1 MAQEAHNA
9 RVTASLPWSVVIL
22 VVLGIIATATAL
34 LYQEYRAVLA
44 QGEERA
50 HSLSQIAASYVNQ
63 TLRAIEVGMQSL
75 DGDLARPG
83 INPDLSL
90 AEMHHALARVE
101 GVVPALQGIGVLDR
115 SGTLIASAGSADPA
129 PLNLS
134 DRDFFRFHAEH
145 ATGDLLLGRPIV
157 SRPQGVVGI
166 PVSLRLDGTANAADD
181 TFAGVVAGRINPKYL
196 VSFFEALNVGAASL
210 RLADGT
216 VLARFPEI
224 DLVNAAPL
232 PFNAE
237 RITDLQPGIA
247 ESDSPLDGV
256 RRIISL
262 RRVGDMPVFVTTG
275 LDRDALLADWRSKRD
290 VAVALTLL
298 LAVLMVGGAYVV
310 RKRAA
315 DAVAMTVMAAHVRAE
330 AAARHQADEVSRS
343 KSEFLSHMSHE
354 LRTPLNAILGF
365 SEIIKSQA
373 FGPVGVAKYSE
384 YADDIHYS
392 ASHLLSVINN
402 ILDLSKVESGRWQIN
417 DDEVRLEDLI
427 DALIRLSSE
436 RAKRESVTIAVR
448 GTPAGCIIRGDRR
461 TLLQIML
468 NLTINAIK
476 FAGPNHAVDL
486 TAERLADGGLEIAVT
501 DYGQGMSQE
510 DVDQAMRPYES
521 PSSHVARAKQDTGLG
536 LPLAAAFA
544 ELHGGKLTL
553 HSAPGRGTTARLRL
567 PPDRVKLAA

>member
-1 MAQEAHNA
+1 MAQEAPHRLA
-9 RVTASLPWSVVIL
+9 TTSLPWSIVFL
-22 VVLGIIATATAL
+22 VVLGIIATATGL
-34 LYQEYRAVLA
+34 LYQEYRAVIA
-44 QGEERA
+44 QGHARV
-50 HSLSQIAASYVNQ
+50 HSLSQITASHVHQ

-75 DGDLARPG
+75 DGDLTQPG
-83 INPDLSL
+83 INSDLTPE
-90 AEMHHALARVE
+90 EMHHALARVE
-101 GVVPALQGIGVLDR
+101 RVVPALQGIGVLDR
-115 SGTLIASAGSADPA
+115 AGNLVASADSATPA
-129 PLNLS
+129 QVNLS
-134 DRDFFRFHAEH
+134 DRDYFRFHAAH
-145 ATGDLLLGRPIV
+145 ATADLLLGRPII
-157 SRPQGVVGI
+157 SRPQGQLSI
-166 PVSLRLDGTANAADD
+166 PVSLRLDGPADALGN
-181 TFAGVVAGRINPKYL
+181 TFAGVIVGRVNPKYL
-196 VSFFEALNVGAASL
+196 VSFFEALDVGAASL

-216 VLARFPEI
+216 LLARYPEI
-224 DLVNAAPL
+224 DLVNAAPQ
-232 PFNAE
+232 PFAADHITNLIPGLVEGDSPIDGAR
-237 RITDLQPGIA
+237 RIT
-247 ESDSPLDGV
+247 
-256 RRIISL
+256 SL
-262 RRVGDMPVFVTTG
+262 RRVGDMPVFVTAG
-275 LDRDALLADWRSKRD
+275 LDRDALLADWRGKRD

-365 SEIIKSQA
+365 SEIIKNQA
-373 FGPVGVAKYSE
+373 FGPIGVAKYSE

-510 DVDQAMRPYES
+510 DVEQAMRPYES

-553 HSAPGRGTTARLRL
+553 DSAPGRGTTARLRL
-567 PPDRVKLAA
+567 PPDRVRLAA